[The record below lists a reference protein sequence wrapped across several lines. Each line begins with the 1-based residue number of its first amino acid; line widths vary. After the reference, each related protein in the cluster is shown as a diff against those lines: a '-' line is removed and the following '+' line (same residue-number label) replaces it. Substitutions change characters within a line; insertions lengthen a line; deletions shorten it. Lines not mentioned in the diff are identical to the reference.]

1 MLWISWFVVNKSLFF
16 TTNGSTESIYSD
28 FRGRISNLLNNCL
41 QESFP
46 LDFVM
51 IRIIRFCILNIWVL
65 CGEFPQ
71 KIIPYVIMECTYAW

>member
-1 MLWISWFVVNKSLFF
+1 MLWVSWFVVNKSLFF
-16 TTNGSTESIYSD
+16 TTNSSIESIYWD

-51 IRIIRFCILNIWVL
+51 I
-65 CGEFPQ
+65 
-71 KIIPYVIMECTYAW
+71 KSYVFYIKYKLYSSN